1 VLDRAAYR
9 SNTEKVD
16 TVKVRLALVELRCI
30 LKDRRYLT
38 QPDGS
43 AGGAFSAIASPADQ
57 RRK

>member
-1 VLDRAAYR
+1 MCWTARPTA
-9 SNTEKVD
+9 EKVD
-16 TVKVRLALVELRCI
+16 TVKVRLALAERRCI

-38 QPDGS
+38 QPEGS